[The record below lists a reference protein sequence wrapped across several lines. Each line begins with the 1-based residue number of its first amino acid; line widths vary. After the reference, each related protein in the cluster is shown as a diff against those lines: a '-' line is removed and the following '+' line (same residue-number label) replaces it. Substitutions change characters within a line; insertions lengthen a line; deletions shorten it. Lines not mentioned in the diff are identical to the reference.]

1 MGAALG
7 FYAGVWEGRGWSGG
21 WERWG
26 VPGPGPEHPH
36 GNLLETAAAAVS
48 WIILHP
54 LETPLGW
61 GELTSRRVVDPSG
74 KPHSPPI

>member
-1 MGAALG
+1 MERGLGAL
-7 FYAGVWEGRGWSGG
+7 
-21 WERWG
+21 G

-48 WIILHP
+48 WIILRP

-61 GELTSRRVVDPSG
+61 GELTTRRVVDPSG
-74 KPHSPPI
+74 KPPSPPFYSVIILLKKYI